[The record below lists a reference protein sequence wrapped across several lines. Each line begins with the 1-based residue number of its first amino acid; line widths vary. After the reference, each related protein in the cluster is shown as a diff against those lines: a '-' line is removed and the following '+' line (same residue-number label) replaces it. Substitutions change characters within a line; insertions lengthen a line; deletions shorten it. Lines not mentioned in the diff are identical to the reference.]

1 MASAGSNGLLFINL
15 SNKAA
20 SPSKSSVIPPLAG
33 PAPHPHAASQPP
45 PLQQAAVTVPGV
57 PVQRYSHS
65 IAAAAADSNKS
76 PKRIRGDPAPA
87 TLFFPRK
94 SKIYPIMASPPL
106 SVSVTSPAPSVLSVA
121 VQLAG
126 APPAPTKGDCEYE
139 VSLPRVAAVVA
150 EAPSVST
157 RWESCCAPPQTLDIR

>member
-65 IAAAAADSNKS
+65 IAAAAADGNKS

-87 TLFFPRK
+87 TFFFPRK

-106 SVSVTSPAPSVLSVA
+106 SVSVVSPTPSVV

-126 APPAPTKGDCEYE
+126 AAPELAEGDCEDE
-139 VSLPRVAAVVA
+139 VSLPRVAATVA
-150 EAPSVST
+150 ETTSVST

>member
-33 PAPHPHAASQPP
+33 PAPHPHGASQPP

-106 SVSVTSPAPSVLSVA
+106 SVSVTSPAPSVA

-126 APPAPTKGDCEYE
+126 APPAPAKGDCEYE